1 MAVVGKV
8 GTYAQV
14 QPIQGPDFG
23 GMVKGEFDK
32 LDAEKKA
39 KAAAKA
45 KADKD
50 KEDALN
56 KLSLPEME
64 MLNINGLQDQ
74 RYNWYKSKVAEFR
87 TLKEANDY
95 NGAQRLMNALE
106 SEANAVKQTN
116 DKLNKIFA
124 NRGIYD
130 DTYLKKAE
138 DLVDNIDKANVDVV
152 DKGDGELRYNVYK
165 DAAKTELMY
174 EAITPYEYVT
184 KLEVPLKF
192 DSNKEAD
199 SFADTFRLDEIEK
212 EIDTKSKLGT
222 VKTEDLLNNERV
234 LNRIDAKANEFI
246 NDDRAMAHF
255 GKTIDKFETRA
266 NAFDEDEKKQAK
278 EYFSSLLKDAYK
290 RKIDLSISQKS
301 GGGGGKDGLAV
312 GTPTLWESGSINLE
326 KPETLPGRQPVKTT
340 SLTTG
345 NTKSMTIASPT
356 GKTLLVGSMPL
367 DRVIYDAGTGRMY
380 IGLSYNESGGQSM
393 SSDGSGAR
401 ESVSN
406 KLTKWYPQDSA
417 EFNAFKTVYNSAFK
431 TNLQTIEDFKNTL
444 FIDRGL

>member
-1 MAVVGKV
+1 MAVIGKV

-14 QPIQGPDFG
+14 QPVQGPDFG
-23 GMVKGEFDK
+23 GMVKAEFDK
-32 LDAEKKA
+32 LDAERKA

-45 KADKD
+45 KADKE
-50 KEDALN
+50 KQDALN
-56 KLSLPEME
+56 KLSLPELE

-74 RYNWYKSKVAEFR
+74 RYNWYKSKVPLFAE
-87 TLKEANDY
+87 LKAAGDY
-95 NGAQRLMNALE
+95 NGAQRLMNSLE

-124 NRGIYD
+124 NRSIYD
-130 DTYLKKAE
+130 DTYLKRAE
-138 DLVDNIDKANVDVV
+138 DLVDNIDKANVDIV
-152 DKGDGELRYNVYK
+152 DKGDGELRYNIYK

-246 NDDRAMAHF
+246 GDDRAMAHF

-266 NAFDEDEKKQAK
+266 NAFSEDEKKQAK
-278 EYFSSLLKDAYK
+278 EYFSTLLKDAYK
-290 RKIDLSISQKS
+290 RKIDLSVSQKRS
-301 GGGGGKDGLAV
+301 GGGSKGPNVPQPGSPALYQAGTITLEEQDLGNKNI
-312 GTPTLWESGSINLE
+312 TPTANQSYTRSFTDP
-326 KPETLPGRQPVKTT
+326 K
-340 SLTTG
+340 G
-345 NTKSMTIASPT
+345 NP
-356 GKTLLVGSMPL
+356 LVVSSMPL
-367 DRVIYDAGTGRMY
+367 DRILYDKKTGRMY
-380 IGLSYNESGGQSM
+380 VSLSRSKGVGESLGADGQSL
-393 SSDGSGAR
+393 SERASEKVPVWYGQGSDVFNRLVTGLNSTYGWDLKTV
-401 ESVSN
+401 EDLKN
-406 KLTKWYPQDSA
+406 KLFSPDA
-417 EFNAFKTVYNSAFK
+417 G
-431 TNLQTIEDFKNTL
+431 I
-444 FIDRGL
+444 

>member
-23 GMVKGEFDK
+23 GMVKAEFDK

-39 KAAAKA
+39 RAAAKA
-45 KADKD
+45 KAEKD

-56 KLSLPEME
+56 KLSLPEQE

-74 RYNWYKSKVAEFR
+74 RYNWYKSKVPEFEA
-87 TLKEANDY
+87 LKEAGDY
-95 NGAQRLMNALE
+95 NGMKRLMTSLE

-130 DTYLKKAE
+130 ETYLRKAE
-138 DLVDNIDKANVDVV
+138 DLVDNIDKANVDIV
-152 DKGDGELRYNVYK
+152 DKGDGELRYNIYK

-184 KLEVPLKF
+184 KLEIPLKF

-222 VKTEDLLNNERV
+222 LKTEDLLNNERV

-246 NDDRAMAHF
+246 SDNRAMAHF

-266 NAFDEDEKKQAK
+266 NAFNED
-278 EYFSSLLKDAYK
+278 
-290 RKIDLSISQKS
+290 
-301 GGGGGKDGLAV
+301 
-312 GTPTLWESGSINLE
+312 
-326 KPETLPGRQPVKTT
+326 
-340 SLTTG
+340 
-345 NTKSMTIASPT
+345 
-356 GKTLLVGSMPL
+356 
-367 DRVIYDAGTGRMY
+367 
-380 IGLSYNESGGQSM
+380 
-393 SSDGSGAR
+393 
-401 ESVSN
+401 
-406 KLTKWYPQDSA
+406 
-417 EFNAFKTVYNSAFK
+417 
-431 TNLQTIEDFKNTL
+431 
-444 FIDRGL
+444 

>member
-23 GMVKGEFDK
+23 GMVKAEFDK

-39 KAAAKA
+39 RAAAKA
-45 KADKD
+45 KAEKD

-56 KLSLPEME
+56 KLSLPEQE

-74 RYNWYKSKVAEFR
+74 RYNWYKSKVPEFEA
-87 TLKEANDY
+87 LKEAGDY
-95 NGAQRLMNALE
+95 NGMKRLMTSLE

-130 DTYLKKAE
+130 ETYLRKAE
-138 DLVDNIDKANVDVV
+138 DLVDNIDKANVDIV
-152 DKGDGELRYNVYK
+152 DKGDGELRYNIYK

-184 KLEVPLKF
+184 KLEIPLKF

-222 VKTEDLLNNERV
+222 LKTEDLLNNERV

-246 NDDRAMAHF
+246 SDNRAMAHF

-340 SLTTG
+340 SLTTDK
-345 NTKSMTIASPT
+345 TKSMTIASPT